1 MITIQHCKNL
11 ICIYCLLRDKLR
23 EVLVIDPEWLGL
35 QPTGSG
41 VREIYVGR
49 LLLIILGVGDILRP
63 YLGY

>member
-1 MITIQHCKNL
+1 M
-11 ICIYCLLRDKLR
+11 YCLLRDKLR
-23 EVLVIDPEWLGL
+23 GVLVIDPEWLGL

-41 VREIYVGR
+41 VREIYGGR